1 VNLVLVVDDE
11 PAIREVV
18 ADILRD
24 HGFDTVLAWSGR
36 RMLEILESVRPSLI
50 LLDMM
55 MPDVDGPGAL
65 RRIKDRPDLREI
77 PVVLMSAA
85 MGPGELDREIAG
97 FLSKPFDLDH
107 LLETVIGA
115 IGPPSP

>member
-1 VNLVLVVDDE
+1 MRPVLVVDDE

-24 HGFDTVLAWSGR
+24 DGFDTVLAWSGR

-55 MPDVDGPGAL
+55 MPDVDGLDAL
-65 RRIKDRPDLREI
+65 RTIKARPDLRDI
-77 PVVLMSAA
+77 PVVMMSAA
-85 MGPGELDREIAG
+85 MGPGELGHDIAG
-97 FLSKPFDLDH
+97 FLPKPFDLDR
-107 LLETVIGA
+107 LLEVVIGA
-115 IGPPSP
+115 IGPPAP